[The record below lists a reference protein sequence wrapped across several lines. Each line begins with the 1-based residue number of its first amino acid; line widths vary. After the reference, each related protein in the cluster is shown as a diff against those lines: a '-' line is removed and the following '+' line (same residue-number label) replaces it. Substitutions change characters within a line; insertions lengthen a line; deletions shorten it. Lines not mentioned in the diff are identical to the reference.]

1 MEPLLP
7 RVPHQ
12 ETKMWI
18 AFMFLQMLH
27 LPRNTVY
34 PVSLSPGA
42 KPALGSLLTS
52 LFLLTTNKVD
62 R

>member
-34 PVSLSPGA
+34 PVSLSSDA

-52 LFLLTTNKVD
+52 LFLLITNKVD